1 MEMFVVLK
9 AEPFCPYQEFDG
21 LFSSED
27 LAEAYVGREEDT
39 SSIYT
44 YRIRKVT
51 VNANS

>member
-27 LAEAYVGREEDT
+27 LAEAYVRRKEAT

-44 YRIRKVT
+44 YRVRKVL